1 MTNATLSTAPA
12 GVADYLAPRTS
23 LLLAY
28 TFATAIFVSILFA
41 LQYHAPVAYVAL
53 ITENYWGENATFF
66 CYVGTSVIVAI
77 LAVGGGAAPRRG
89 VLIMIA
95 VICLF
100 VAMEEISWGMWIH
113 KIEPPEW
120 LARRNMQNEM
130 NLHNLEGIA
139 EHKMLAREIVAAF
152 LVAWSTISAALV
164 IYRDSA
170 WLDRIARF
178 VPLMPLH
185 IAPAALAT
193 AWLMASEIFIKSE
206 EIAELALALLALLWA
221 TDLYTVFGSWRKGT
235 TGRIVRSRATGI
247 IVVSALTVL
256 FSQLAN
262 HFFPDSI
269 SGRLTRTAARDYPDR
284 GLLVQSHQIFDY
296 LFRNP
301 RYFSSGTLDQYD
313 AVIVE
318 RDSVSEPPIILFRP
332 GEVAAF
338 YEEH

>member
-1 MTNATLSTAPA
+1 
-12 GVADYLAPRTS
+12 
-23 LLLAY
+23 
-28 TFATAIFVSILFA
+28 
-41 LQYHAPVAYVAL
+41 
-53 ITENYWGENATFF
+53 
-66 CYVGTSVIVAI
+66 
-77 LAVGGGAAPRRG
+77 
-89 VLIMIA
+89 
-95 VICLF
+95 
-100 VAMEEISWGMWIH
+100 
-113 KIEPPEW
+113 
-120 LARRNMQNEM
+120 
-130 NLHNLEGIA
+130 
-139 EHKMLAREIVAAF
+139 
-152 LVAWSTISAALV
+152 
-164 IYRDSA
+164 
-170 WLDRIARF
+170 
-178 VPLMPLH
+178 
-185 IAPAALAT
+185 
-193 AWLMASEIFIKSE
+193 IKPE

-318 RDSVSEPPIILFRP
+318 RDSVSEPPIILF
-332 GEVAAF
+332 GSFEIAAF